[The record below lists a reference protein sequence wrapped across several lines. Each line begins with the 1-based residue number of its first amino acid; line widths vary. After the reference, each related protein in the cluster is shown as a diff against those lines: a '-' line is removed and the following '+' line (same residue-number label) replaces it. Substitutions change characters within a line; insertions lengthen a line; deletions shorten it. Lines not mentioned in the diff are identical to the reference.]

1 MTITAGKKRVMLT
14 LDEGVLERL
23 DALCR
28 ERGRH
33 RGHVVETIL
42 RRSLARLGKAPSKPA
57 PDPRQLDIEDGL
69 PPLPPAGE
77 SGPGAGSAEAG
88 EDSRP
93 GNRAETFERD

>member
-1 MTITAGKKRVMLT
+1 MAIADGKKRVMLT

-42 RRSLARLGKAPSKPA
+42 RRSLARLGKAPSKPP

-69 PPLPPAGE
+69 PPLPPAGD
-77 SGPGAGSAEAG
+77 SGTGSSSAASG
-88 EDSRP
+88 GDSRP
-93 GNRAETFERD
+93 APRAETFERD